1 MATRKKDRDPA
12 EQSGYST
19 TGLDSREKVE
29 QALAGAD
36 YTPGAQVNKAQ
47 EELQQWQTMRPE
59 EYRSNYRDQIDR
71 LRRGENPTVDSAAE
85 TERKQN
91 HAQTQRKGRK
101 YFGKR

>member
-47 EELQQWQTMRPE
+47 EEL
-59 EYRSNYRDQIDR
+59 
-71 LRRGENPTVDSAAE
+71 
-85 TERKQN
+85 
-91 HAQTQRKGRK
+91 
-101 YFGKR
+101 